1 MSKTTI
7 FHSPVHYRI
16 RFKGCL
22 GDNWLNWFEKMSV
35 RSEGSQTILEG
46 PVADQAALRGLLAQI
61 GDLNLTLVSV
71 ERLEAQSKKK
81 RSLRKE
87 EK

>member
-1 MSKTTI
+1 MSKTKT
-7 FHSPVHYRI
+7 FHGPVHYRI

-22 GDNWLNWFEKMSV
+22 DPKWLNWFENISV
-35 RSEGSQTILEG
+35 RSEGSLTVLEG
-46 PVADQAALRGLLAQI
+46 PVVDQAALRGLLAQI

-71 ERLEAQSKKK
+71 ERMEEQRKMKQAIK
-81 RSLRKE
+81 KE